1 MDTALLQTQLTQSTK
16 VFGKMVSSQV
26 REVKLGMMELRL
38 KESLSK
44 VEK

>member
-1 MDTALLQTQLTQSTK
+1 MDTAPLQTQLTQSTK

-26 REVKLGMMELRL
+26 REVKLGTMELRS

-44 VEK
+44 EKK

>member
-1 MDTALLQTQLTQSTK
+1 MDTAPLQTQLTQSTK
-16 VFGKMVSSQV
+16 AFGLMVSSQV

-44 VEK
+44 EEK